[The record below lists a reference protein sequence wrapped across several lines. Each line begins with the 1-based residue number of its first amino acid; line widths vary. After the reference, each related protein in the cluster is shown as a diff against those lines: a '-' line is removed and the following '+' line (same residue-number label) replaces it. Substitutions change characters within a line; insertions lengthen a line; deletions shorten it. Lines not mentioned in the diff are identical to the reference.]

1 MGGTMILATFSAFVT
16 PILFG
21 SNSTKKRVDAV
32 SAMVPHVSPFAPK
45 VDATTWVKMVVAG
58 GMV

>member
-1 MGGTMILATFSAFVT
+1 MILATFSAFVT